1 MIHRPVDILVPHTY
15 QSGSDHILFRS
26 RADSGLRVPCWN
38 RDTDLIDPLEL
49 AELADRIL
57 AIAGENVKVL
67 AEVLDTLDA
76 EARDEL
82 LASDLLNALQSFYYH
97 FRELPTLLG
106 QERLTLQPAAAA
118 VDGIFFEDEKGL
130 DLVFRVEKG
139 GPVIDI
145 TEGGELVV
153 RFDGPSAY
161 RGARRYME
169 E

>member
-1 MIHRPVDILVPHTY
+1 M
-15 QSGSDHILFRS
+15 
-26 RADSGLRVPCWN
+26 
-38 RDTDLIDPLEL
+38 IDPVEL

-76 EARDEL
+76 EARNEL
-82 LASDLLNALQSFYYH
+82 LSSDLLNALQSFYYH

-106 QERLTLQPAAAA
+106 QERLTLQPAVA
-118 VDGIFFEDEKGL
+118 VLDGISFEEEKGL
-130 DLVFRVEKG
+130 DLIFRLDKG
-139 GPVIDI
+139 GPVVDI

-153 RFDGPSAY
+153 RFEGQSAY
-161 RGARRYME
+161 RGARRYLE

>member
-1 MIHRPVDILVPHTY
+1 M
-15 QSGSDHILFRS
+15 
-26 RADSGLRVPCWN
+26 
-38 RDTDLIDPLEL
+38 IDPVEL

-97 FRELPTLLG
+97 FRELPMLLG
-106 QERLTLQPAAAA
+106 QERLTLQPAIAAM
-118 VDGIFFEDEKGL
+118 DGILFEEEKGL
-130 DLVFRVEKG
+130 ELVFRLEKG
-139 GPVIDI
+139 GPVIDV
-145 TEGGELVV
+145 TEGGELLVK
-153 RFDGPSAY
+153 FEGPSAY
-161 RGARRYME
+161 RGARRYLE